1 MYRPPALNLP
11 CSMGVTAMNQRERSI
26 TELLSWGY
34 LVFLTFLV
42 LGILAYLS

>member
-11 CSMGVTAMNQRERSI
+11 RSMGVTAMNQLERSI
-26 TELLSWGY
+26 TELLSCGY
-34 LVFLTFLV
+34 LVILTFA

>member
-11 CSMGVTAMNQRERSI
+11 RSMGVTAMNQRERSI
-26 TELLSWGY
+26 TELLLWGY
-34 LVFLTFLV
+34 LVILTFA